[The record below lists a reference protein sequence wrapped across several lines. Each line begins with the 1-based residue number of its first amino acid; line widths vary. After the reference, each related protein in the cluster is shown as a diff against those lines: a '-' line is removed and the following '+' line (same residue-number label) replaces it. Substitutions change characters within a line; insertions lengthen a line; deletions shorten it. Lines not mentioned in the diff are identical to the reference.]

1 MLRFLGNSVM
11 KRLVCVYICVDI
23 NRLKLLVYMEGDQ
36 EVKLNKILRKK
47 RFSLLGPEMFS

>member
-1 MLRFLGNSVM
+1 M

-36 EVKLNKILRKK
+36 EVKLNKMLRKK
-47 RFSLLGPEMFS
+47 QFSLLGPEIFS